1 MRKTVFLLFVIG
13 CLLAAACSS
22 TKVTGVWQDVN
33 YAGKPFAHLLVVS
46 VVLDR
51 KMVNRSEDLLVENLR
66 QRGVDASAAHS
77 IIPGDGHATVEAI
90 TAAIEKHGFDG
101 VLITSLVDRQEET
114 RSANPC
120 SRRWDNDYRQQRY
133 MLAPC
138 SSGSLAQ
145 TTVKYSLET
154 KLVNH
159 RQLSAYFLLWYII
172 SQTNCTSP
180 PGHQSSLLLPPKLS
194 SAFSTAFFCK
204 LLSLRILACSA
215 SLADA

>member
-154 KLVNH
+154 KLYNAGNRALVMSMNTETSTD
-159 RQLSAYFLLWYII
+159 RPTDELLQEFADVVVKRLIRSQLVAGI
-172 SQTNCTSP
+172 
-180 PGHQSSLLLPPKLS
+180 
-194 SAFSTAFFCK
+194 
-204 LLSLRILACSA
+204 
-215 SLADA
+215 

>member
-1 MRKTVFLLFVIG
+1 M
-13 CLLAAACSS
+13 AACSS

-33 YAGKPFAHLLVVS
+33 YAGKPLTRLLVVS

-66 QRGVDASAAHS
+66 QRGVDARAAHS
-77 IIPGDGHATVEAI
+77 IIPGGGHATVEAI

-114 RSANPC
+114 KSTSPC

-133 MLAPC
+133 ALAPC

-154 KLVNH
+154 KLYNAGNRALVMSMNTETSADRPTDELLQEFADVVVN
-159 RQLSAYFLLWYII
+159 RLIR
-172 SQTNCTSP
+172 SP
-180 PGHQSSLLLPPKLS
+180 LVAG
-194 SAFSTAFFCK
+194 
-204 LLSLRILACSA
+204 I
-215 SLADA
+215 